1 MKSNEVRSNF
11 LAGEKF
17 AGVTAPAGITLL
29 FWRTVG
35 RMEKKKRNSSPPL
48 SFVLFSFSDS

>member
-17 AGVTAPAGITLL
+17 ARVTAPAGITPVCFGEQLGE
-29 FWRTVG
+29 WG
-35 RMEKKKRNSSPPL
+35 EKEE
-48 SFVLFSFSDS
+48 